1 MRTLVTCDQAV
12 FSPPRESCRNHG
24 FVRGWTSQPRF
35 WAATTG
41 ARSAGH
47 VYVRSYSLTGRHGN
61 AEWATKC
68 EDAKA
73 YQLHVGTPAD
83 LIKGP
88 AARGF
93 QETS

>member
-1 MRTLVTCDQAV
+1 MGLL
-12 FSPPRESCRNHG
+12 E
-24 FVRGWTSQPRF
+24 
-35 WAATTG
+35 
-41 ARSAGH
+41 AGH
-47 VYVRSYSLTGRHGN
+47 HNLVSGQRPLGLAQRGTFMSGVTLTGRHGN